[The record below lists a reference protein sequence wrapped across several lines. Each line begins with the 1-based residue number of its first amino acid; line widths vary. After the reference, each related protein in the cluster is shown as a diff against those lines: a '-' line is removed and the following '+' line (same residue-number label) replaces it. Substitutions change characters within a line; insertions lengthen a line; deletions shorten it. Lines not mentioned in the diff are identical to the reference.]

1 MKYQVLLYYYY
12 TDIEDPEAFS
22 EEHLDLCKGMNLK
35 GRILMP
41 RNTYEYDVGH
51 FPEWARKTAEILEG
65 KRILTYCTGGIR
77 CEKFL
82 RLAEAGRIRR
92 CRSTPWRHRNIR

>member
-35 GRILMP
+35 GRILVANE
-41 RNTYEYDVGH
+41 RY
-51 FPEWARKTAEILEG
+51 K
-65 KRILTYCTGGIR
+65 
-77 CEKFL
+77 
-82 RLAEAGRIRR
+82 
-92 CRSTPWRHRNIR
+92 RHRSGTVEDTESIWNT